1 MARRQAVR
9 LKKKSGDNLAP
20 ARLTSPLMPSV
31 TPLLVTRASARV
43 RPVGALW
50 RLRGYL
56 RPFRRQMII
65 MLAAALGAVAA
76 EIAIPLLTK
85 SVIDGAI
92 AHGARRLLIPLALAA
107 VGLGAAVALM
117 NMIRRWIQA
126 GAVAEIEKSMRDDLY
141 AHLQRLPV
149 SFHDNWQ
156 SGQLLSRAT
165 TDLSSIR
172 RFAGFGLIFLVT
184 NVMTFVAVVA
194 LLINLNWWLGLIT
207 GVVFAPVLPVCIRFE
222 KRYRVLS
229 RRVQDQQGDLAT
241 LIEEAATGIRVL
253 KALGRGRQAAARH
266 DAQAAEVYRT
276 QVTKAGLLGSFWALL
291 DLIPNAVIG
300 IIIVLGAIA
309 VSKHSLTLGGLVA
322 FITLALQ
329 LVWPVE
335 ALGYIIASGQEAATA
350 AQRVLEIF
358 DTRPDIADKEQG
370 QFRGVPGYRG
380 LGSAQGAHR
389 GLGSPQGA
397 HRGLGSPQGAHRG
410 LGSPQGAPC
419 PLGPAQ
425 PERAVVRAAE
435 QGEASHRGVPPRAT
449 HPWVPGPRKSG
460 SCPNG
465 QRSRGH
471 LVFDHV
477 AFSYPGAAEPVLRDI
492 VLDLPPGQTMVLT
505 GATGSGKSTLLQ
517 LVPRLA
523 DASSGVVWL
532 DGTDVRDLPLEQLRA
547 AVGCA
552 FEDATLFSASVREN
566 VTFGAPNADADAVEA
581 ALTAAQARFAYDLP
595 WGLDTRIGEQ
605 GMALSGGQRQR
616 IALARAILAG
626 PDVLI
631 LDDPLSALDVHTE
644 ERVTRALH
652 EILAGSTALVVAH
665 RPSTVALADTVALLS
680 GGVIA
685 ASGSHRALLTSN
697 PEYAALMDVGDLEA
711 SA

>member
-1 MARRQAVR
+1 
-9 LKKKSGDNLAP
+9 
-20 ARLTSPLMPSV
+20 MPPVS
-31 TPLLVTRASARV
+31 PLLVKRASARV

-56 RPFRRQMII
+56 KPFRVQMIV

-76 EIAIPLLTK
+76 EILIPLLAK
-85 SVIDGAI
+85 SVVDGAI
-92 AHGARRLLIPLALAA
+92 AHGARRMLIPLALAA
-107 VGLGAAVALM
+107 IGLGTAEALL

-126 GAVAEIEKSMRDDLY
+126 DAVASMEKTIRDDMY
-141 AHLQRLPV
+141 AHLQRLQA
-149 SFHDNWQ
+149 SFHDHWQ

-172 RFAGFGLIFLVT
+172 RFAGFGLIFMVT

-194 LLINLNWWLGLIT
+194 LLIHLNWWLGLAT
-207 GVVFAPVLPVCIRFE
+207 GAVFAPVLPVCFRFE

-253 KALGRGRQAAARH
+253 KALGRGRQAAVRH
-266 DAQAAEVYRT
+266 DAEATKVYRT
-276 QVTKAGLLGSFWALL
+276 QVEKAGLLGSFWALL

-300 IIIVLGAIA
+300 MIIVLGALA
-309 VSKHSLTLGGLVA
+309 VSTRSLTLGGLVA

-358 DTRPDIADKEQG
+358 D
-370 QFRGVPGYRG
+370 
-380 LGSAQGAHR
+380 
-389 GLGSPQGA
+389 
-397 HRGLGSPQGAHRG
+397 
-410 LGSPQGAPC
+410 
-419 PLGPAQ
+419 AQ
-425 PERAVVRAAE
+425 PEITDKTQDLDTERSVVRALRPA
-435 QGEASHRGVPPRAT
+435 AARGPAPTR
-449 HPWVPGPRKSG
+449 
-460 SCPNG
+460 
-465 QRSRGH
+465 RSRGH

-477 AFSYPGAAEPVLRDI
+477 AFTYPGATEPVLRDI
-492 VLDLPPGQTMVLT
+492 VLDLPPGQTVVLT

-523 DASSGVVWL
+523 DATSGSVRL
-532 DGTDVRDLPLEQLRA
+532 DDTDIRDIPLARLRA

-566 VTFGAPNADADAVEA
+566 VMFGAPDADKAAVEA

-652 EILAGSTALVVAH
+652 EILAGATALVVAH

-685 ASGSHRALLTSN
+685 ATGSHRHLLASN
-697 PEYAALMDVGDLEA
+697 PEYADLMDIQDLEA
-711 SA
+711 TA

>member
-1 MARRQAVR
+1 
-9 LKKKSGDNLAP
+9 
-20 ARLTSPLMPSV
+20 MPPVS
-31 TPLLVTRASARV
+31 PLLVPRASARV

-56 RPFRRQMII
+56 KPFRTQMVV
-65 MLAAALGAVAA
+65 MFGAALGAVAA
-76 EIAIPLLTK
+76 EIAIPLLIK
-85 SVIDGAI
+85 AVIDGPI
-92 AHGARRLLIPLALAA
+92 AHGDKSLLVPLALAA
-107 VGLGAAVALM
+107 VGLGMAVALL
-117 NMIRRWIQA
+117 NMIRRWIQST
-126 GAVAEIEKSMRDDLY
+126 AVAQIEKSIRDDLY
-141 AHLQRLPV
+141 AHLQGLQA
-149 SFHDNWQ
+149 SFHDQWQ

-184 NVMTFVAVVA
+184 NVMTFIAVIA
-194 LLINLNWWLGLIT
+194 LLISLNWWLGLIT
-207 GVVFAPVLPVCIRFE
+207 GVVFAPVLPVCFRFE

-253 KALGRGRQAAARH
+253 KALGRGQQSAARH
-266 DAQAAEVYRT
+266 DAQATEIYRT
-276 QVTKAGLLGSFWALL
+276 QVAKAGLLGWFWALL

-300 IIIVLGAIA
+300 IIIVLGAFA
-309 VSKHSLTLGGLVA
+309 VSKDTLTIGGLVA
-322 FITLALQ
+322 FITLALE

-358 DTRPDIADKEQG
+358 DT
-370 QFRGVPGYRG
+370 
-380 LGSAQGAHR
+380 
-389 GLGSPQGA
+389 
-397 HRGLGSPQGAHRG
+397 
-410 LGSPQGAPC
+410 
-419 PLGPAQ
+419 Q
-425 PERAVVRAAE
+425 PEITDKDQEPSERSVVRAAVPRHSRPR
-435 QGEASHRGVPPRAT
+435 GEA
-449 HPWVPGPRKSG
+449 
-460 SCPNG
+460 
-465 QRSRGH
+465 RGH
-471 LVFDHV
+471 LRFDHV
-477 AFSYPGAAEPVLRDI
+477 SFSYPGAAEPVLRDV
-492 VLDLPPGQTMVLT
+492 VLDLPPGQTVVLT
-505 GATGSGKSTLLQ
+505 GATGAGKSTLLQ

-523 DASSGVVWL
+523 DASSGSVQL
-532 DGTDVRDLPLEQLRA
+532 NGTDVRDLPLEQLRA

-566 VTFGAPNADADAVEA
+566 VMFGAPDADDAAVEA
-581 ALTAAQARFAYDLP
+581 ALTAAQARFAFDLP

-631 LDDPLSALDVHTE
+631 LDDPLSALDVNTE

-685 ASGSHRALLTSN
+685 ASGSHRELLASN
-697 PEYAALMDVGDLEA
+697 PEYAALMDVEGLEE

>member
-1 MARRQAVR
+1 
-9 LKKKSGDNLAP
+9 
-20 ARLTSPLMPSV
+20 
-31 TPLLVTRASARV
+31 
-43 RPVGALW
+43 
-50 RLRGYL
+50 
-56 RPFRRQMII
+56 MIV
-65 MLAAALGAVAA
+65 MLGAALGAVGA

-92 AHGARRLLIPLALAA
+92 AHGDKRLLIPLALAA
-107 VGLGAAVALM
+107 IGLGVAVALL
-117 NMIRRWIQA
+117 NMIRRWIQST
-126 GAVAEIEKSMRDDLY
+126 AVAQIEKSIRDDLY
-141 AHLQRLPV
+141 AHLQGLQA
-149 SFHDNWQ
+149 SFHDQWQ

-165 TDLSSIR
+165 TDLSAIR

-184 NVMTFVAVVA
+184 NVMTFIAVVA
-194 LLINLNWWLGLIT
+194 LLISLNWWLGLIT
-207 GVVFAPVLPVCIRFE
+207 GVVFAPVLPVCMRFE

-229 RRVQDQQGDLAT
+229 RQVQDQQGDLAT

-253 KALGRGRQAAARH
+253 KALGRGQQAAARH
-266 DAQAAEVYRT
+266 DAQATEVYRT
-276 QVTKAGLLGSFWALL
+276 QVAKAGLLGSFWALL
-291 DLIPNAVIG
+291 DLIPNGVIG
-300 IIIVLGAIA
+300 IVIVLGAFA
-309 VSKHSLTLGGLVA
+309 VSKHSLTIGGLVA

-358 DTRPDIADKEQG
+358 DT
-370 QFRGVPGYRG
+370 
-380 LGSAQGAHR
+380 
-389 GLGSPQGA
+389 
-397 HRGLGSPQGAHRG
+397 
-410 LGSPQGAPC
+410 
-419 PLGPAQ
+419 Q
-425 PERAVVRAAE
+425 PEIKDAERSVLPAAE
-435 QGEASHRGVPPRAT
+435 PRPARPRVGADRGGLPSPPGRT
-449 HPWVPGPRKSG
+449 
-460 SCPNG
+460 
-465 QRSRGH
+465 RGH
-471 LVFDHV
+471 LRFDHV
-477 AFSYPGAAEPVLRDI
+477 AFSYPGAAEPVLRDV
-492 VLDLPPGQTMVLT
+492 VLDLPPGQTVVLT

-523 DASSGVVWL
+523 DASSGSVQL

-566 VTFGAPNADADAVEA
+566 VMFGAPDADDA
-581 ALTAAQARFAYDLP
+581 ALTAAQARFAFDLP

-685 ASGSHRALLTSN
+685 ASGSHRELLATN
-697 PEYAALMDVGDLEA
+697 AEYAALMDTQGLEA

>member
-1 MARRQAVR
+1 
-9 LKKKSGDNLAP
+9 
-20 ARLTSPLMPSV
+20 MPPVS
-31 TPLLVTRASARV
+31 PLLVTHASARV

-56 RPFRRQMII
+56 KPFRAQMII
-65 MLAAALGAVAA
+65 MLAAALGAVTA
-76 EIAIPLLTK
+76 EIAVPLLTK
-85 SVIDGAI
+85 SVVDGAI
-92 AHGARRLLIPLALAA
+92 AHGDKRLLIPLALAA
-107 VGLGAAVALM
+107 IGLGAAVGLL
-117 NMIRRWIQA
+117 NMTRRWIQA
-126 GAVAEIEKSMRDDLY
+126 RAVADIEKSIRDDLY
-141 AHLQRLPV
+141 AHLQRLQA
-149 SFHDNWQ
+149 SFHDSWQ

-165 TDLSSIR
+165 TDLSAIR

-194 LLINLNWWLGLIT
+194 LLINLNWWLGLVT
-207 GVVFAPVLPVCIRFE
+207 GVVFAPVLPVCVRFE

-229 RRVQDQQGDLAT
+229 RRVQDQEGDLAT
-241 LIEEAATGIRVL
+241 LIEEAATGVRVL
-253 KALGRGRQAAARH
+253 KALGRAREAAARH
-266 DAQAAEVYRT
+266 EAQAAEVCRT
-276 QVTKAGLLGSFWALL
+276 QVEKAGLLGSFWALL

-300 IIIVLGAIA
+300 VIIVLGAVA
-309 VSKHSLTLGGLVA
+309 VSTHSLTLGGLVA

-335 ALGYIIASGQEAATA
+335 AMGYIIASGQEASTA

-358 DTRPDIADKEQG
+358 DT
-370 QFRGVPGYRG
+370 
-380 LGSAQGAHR
+380 
-389 GLGSPQGA
+389 
-397 HRGLGSPQGAHRG
+397 
-410 LGSPQGAPC
+410 
-419 PLGPAQ
+419 Q
-425 PERAVVRAAE
+425 PEITDKDHRQDHAERGGVRAIRPAF
-435 QGEASHRGVPPRAT
+435 APT
-449 HPWVPGPRKSG
+449 
-460 SCPNG
+460 
-465 QRSRGH
+465 RGH

-492 VLDLPPGQTMVLT
+492 VLDLPPGQTVVLT

-523 DASSGVVWL
+523 DATSGSVRL
-532 DGTDVRDLPLEQLRA
+532 DGTDIRDIPLARLRA

-566 VTFGAPNADADAVEA
+566 VMFGAPDADEAAVEA

-616 IALARAILAG
+616 IALARAILAK

-652 EILAGSTALVVAH
+652 QILAGSTALVVAH

-685 ASGSHRALLTSN
+685 ARGSHQQLLASS
-697 PEYAALMDVGDLEA
+697 PEYAALMDVEDLEA

>member
-1 MARRQAVR
+1 
-9 LKKKSGDNLAP
+9 
-20 ARLTSPLMPSV
+20 MPSV
-31 TPLLVTRASARV
+31 TPSLVTHASARV

-56 RPFRRQMII
+56 KPYRTQLVVMFV
-65 MLAAALGAVAA
+65 AALGAVAA
-76 EIAIPLLTK
+76 EIAIPLLIK
-85 SVIDGAI
+85 VVVDGAI
-92 AHGARRLLIPLALAA
+92 AHRDKSLLLPLSLAA
-107 VGLGAAVALM
+107 IALGASVGAL

-126 GAVAEIEKSMRDDLY
+126 GAVANIEKSIRDDLY
-141 AHLQRLPV
+141 AHLQRLQA
-149 SFHDNWQ
+149 SFHDDWQ

-184 NVMTFVAVVA
+184 NIMTFVAVVA
-194 LLINLNWWLGLIT
+194 LLIHLNWWLGLIT
-207 GVVFAPVLPVCIRFE
+207 GVVFAPVLPVCFRFE

-241 LIEEAATGIRVL
+241 VIEEAATGVRVL
-253 KALGRGRQAAARH
+253 KALGRGRQASARH
-266 DAQAAEVYRT
+266 DAQAAEVCRT
-276 QVTKAGLLGSFWALL
+276 QVEKAGLLGSFWALL

-300 IIIVLGAIA
+300 LIIVLGAIA
-309 VSKHSLTLGGLVA
+309 VSTHSLTLGGLVA
-322 FITLALQ
+322 FITLALE

-335 ALGYIIASGQEAATA
+335 AMGYIIASGQEAATA

-358 DTRPDIADKEQG
+358 DTEPEIIDKDPG
-370 QFRGVPGYRG
+370 QD
-380 LGSAQGAHR
+380 S
-389 GLGSPQGA
+389 
-397 HRGLGSPQGAHRG
+397 
-410 LGSPQGAPC
+410 
-419 PLGPAQ
+419 
-425 PERAVVRAAE
+425 PERAGVRALAP
-435 QGEASHRGVPPRAT
+435 GRGPRRA
-449 HPWVPGPRKSG
+449 VPGPREPATAAST
-460 SCPNG
+460 
-465 QRSRGH
+465 RGH
-471 LVFDHV
+471 LVFNHV
-477 AFSYPGAAEPVLRDI
+477 AFCYPGAAEPVLRDI
-492 VLDLPPGQTMVLT
+492 VLDLPPGQTLVLT

-523 DASSGVVWL
+523 DATSGSVRL
-532 DGTDVRDLPLEQLRA
+532 DGTDVRDVPLERLRK

-566 VTFGAPNADADAVEA
+566 VTFGAPDADEDAVEA

-665 RPSTVALADTVALLS
+665 RPSTVALGDTVALLS

-685 ASGSHRALLTSN
+685 ASGSHRQLLASN
-697 PEYAALMDVGDLEA
+697 QEYAALMDVENLEA

>member
-1 MARRQAVR
+1 
-9 LKKKSGDNLAP
+9 
-20 ARLTSPLMPSV
+20 MPSV
-31 TPLLVTRASARV
+31 TPSLVTHAFARV

-56 RPFRRQMII
+56 KPFRTQMIV
-65 MLAAALGAVAA
+65 MFAAALGAVAA

-92 AHGARRLLIPLALAA
+92 AHGDKGLLIPLALAA
-107 VGLGAAVALM
+107 VGLGATVGLL
-117 NMIRRWIQA
+117 NMIRRWIQS
-126 GAVAEIEKSMRDDLY
+126 GAVADIEKSIRDDLY
-141 AHLQRLPV
+141 AHLQALQA
-149 SFHDNWQ
+149 SFHDEWQ

-165 TDLSSIR
+165 TDLSAIR

-194 LLINLNWWLGLIT
+194 LLINLNWWLGLVT
-207 GVVFAPVLPVCIRFE
+207 GVVFAPVLPVCFRFE

-241 LIEEAATGIRVL
+241 LIEEAATGVRVL
-253 KALGRGRQAAARH
+253 KALGRGRQAAVRH
-266 DAQAAEVYRT
+266 DAQAADVCQT
-276 QVTKAGLLGSFWALL
+276 QIEKAGLLGSFWALL

-300 IIIVLGAIA
+300 LIIVLGAFA
-309 VSKHSLTLGGLVA
+309 VSAHSLTLGGLVA

-335 ALGYIIASGQEAATA
+335 AMGYIIASGQEAATA

-358 DTRPDIADKEQG
+358 DTRPQITDQDRNQE
-370 QFRGVPGYRG
+370 V
-380 LGSAQGAHR
+380 
-389 GLGSPQGA
+389 
-397 HRGLGSPQGAHRG
+397 
-410 LGSPQGAPC
+410 
-419 PLGPAQ
+419 
-425 PERAVVRAAE
+425 PERAGVRAL
-435 QGEASHRGVPPRAT
+435 QPGG
-449 HPWVPGPRKSG
+449 GPRRAVPRPRPSG
-460 SCPNG
+460 T
-465 QRSRGH
+465 RGH
-471 LVFDHV
+471 LIFDHV
-477 AFSYPGAAEPVLRDI
+477 SFRYPGADEPVLRDI
-492 VLDLPPGQTMVLT
+492 VLELVPGQTLVLT

-523 DASSGVVWL
+523 DATSGSVRL
-532 DGTDVRDLPLEQLRA
+532 DGADVRDLPLARLRT

-566 VTFGAPNADADAVEA
+566 VTFGAPDADEEAVEA
-581 ALTAAQARFAYDLP
+581 ALTAAQARFAFDLP

-616 IALARAILAG
+616 IALARAILAQ

-665 RPSTVALADTVALLS
+665 RPSTVALADRVALLS
-680 GGVIA
+680 GGEIA
-685 ASGSHRALLTSN
+685 AQGSHRQLLASN
-697 PEYAALMDVGDLEA
+697 PEYAALMDPTHLPNLLHREA

>member
-1 MARRQAVR
+1 
-9 LKKKSGDNLAP
+9 
-20 ARLTSPLMPSV
+20 MPSV
-31 TPLLVTRASARV
+31 TPLLVSHASARV

-56 RPFRRQMII
+56 KPFRIQMIV
-65 MLAAALGAVAA
+65 MFGAALGAVAA

-92 AHGARRLLIPLALAA
+92 ARGDKRLLIPLALAA
-107 VGLGAAVALM
+107 VALGAAVGLL

-126 GAVAEIEKSMRDDLY
+126 GAVADIEKSIRDDLY
-141 AHLQRLPV
+141 AHLQRLHA

-207 GVVFAPVLPVCIRFE
+207 GVVFAPVLPVCFRFE

-266 DAQAAEVYRT
+266 DAQAAEVCRT
-276 QVTKAGLLGSFWALL
+276 QIAKAGLLGSFWALL

-300 IIIVLGAIA
+300 LIIVLGAIA
-309 VSKHSLTLGGLVA
+309 VSTHSLTLGGLVA
-322 FITLALQ
+322 FITLALE

-335 ALGYIIASGQEAATA
+335 AMGYIIASGQEAATA

-358 DTRPDIADKEQG
+358 DTEPEITGKG
-370 QFRGVPGYRG
+370 QNQDQNAERVVVLPVPRDGSRRGDG
-380 LGSAQGAHR
+380 
-389 GLGSPQGA
+389 
-397 HRGLGSPQGAHRG
+397 
-410 LGSPQGAPC
+410 
-419 PLGPAQ
+419 
-425 PERAVVRAAE
+425 
-435 QGEASHRGVPPRAT
+435 
-449 HPWVPGPRKSG
+449 
-460 SCPNG
+460 
-465 QRSRGH
+465 RSRGH

-492 VLDLPPGQTMVLT
+492 VLDLPPGQTVVLT

-523 DASSGVVWL
+523 DATSGSVRL
-532 DGTDVRDLPLEQLRA
+532 DGTDVRDFPLERLRA

-566 VTFGAPNADADAVEA
+566 VMFGAPGADEDAVEA

-616 IALARAILAG
+616 IALARAILAR

-685 ASGSHRALLTSN
+685 ARGSHRQLLASN
-697 PEYAALMDVGDLEA
+697 PEYAALMDVEDLEA

>member
-1 MARRQAVR
+1 
-9 LKKKSGDNLAP
+9 
-20 ARLTSPLMPSV
+20 MPYV
-31 TPLLVTRASARV
+31 TPLLVKHAFARV

-56 RPFRRQMII
+56 KPFFIQMIV
-65 MLAAALGAVAA
+65 MMAAAFGAVAA
-76 EIAIPLLTK
+76 AIAIPLLTK
-85 SVIDGAI
+85 VVIDGAI
-92 AHGARRLLIPLALAA
+92 AHGYKGLLIPLGLAA
-107 VGLGAAVALM
+107 VGLGAAEGLL
-117 NMIRRWIQA
+117 NLLRRWIQA
-126 GAVAEIEKSMRDDLY
+126 SSVAEIEKSIRDDLY

-149 SFHDNWQ
+149 SFHDEWQ

-165 TDLSSIR
+165 TDLSTIR
-172 RFAGFGLIFLVT
+172 RFAGFGLIFMVT
-184 NVMTFVAVVA
+184 NTMMFIAVIA
-194 LLINLNWWLGLIT
+194 LLIHLNWWLGLVT
-207 GVVFAPVLPVCIRFE
+207 GAVFVPVVPICVRFE

-229 RRVQDQQGDLAT
+229 RLVQDQQGDLAT
-241 LIEEAATGIRVL
+241 LVEEAATGIRVL
-253 KALGRGRQAAARH
+253 KALGRGPLAAVRH
-266 DAQAAEVYRT
+266 DAAAGDIYRT
-276 QVTKAGLLGSFWALL
+276 QVAKAGLLGSFWALL
-291 DLIPNAVIG
+291 DLVPNAVIG
-300 IIIVLGAIA
+300 IIIVLGALA
-309 VSKHSLTLGGLVA
+309 VSHGSLTLGGLVA

-335 ALGYIIASGQEAATA
+335 ALGYIIASGQEAGTA

-358 DTRPDIADKEQG
+358 DTQPEITDHD
-370 QFRGVPGYRG
+370 
-380 LGSAQGAHR
+380 
-389 GLGSPQGA
+389 
-397 HRGLGSPQGAHRG
+397 
-410 LGSPQGAPC
+410 
-419 PLGPAQ
+419 
-425 PERAVVRAAE
+425 PERAVLHVL
-435 QGEASHRGVPPRAT
+435 QPGEALHRRVPMAR
-449 HPWVPGPRKSG
+449 
-460 SCPNG
+460 
-465 QRSRGH
+465 RSASSSTSPVRRRRGH

-477 AFSYPGAAEPVLRDI
+477 SFTYPGATEPVLRDV
-492 VLDLPPGQTMVLT
+492 VLDLPPGQTVVLT

-523 DASSGVVWL
+523 DATSGSVRL
-532 DGTDVRDLPLEQLRA
+532 DGTDIRDLPLERLRT

-566 VTFGAPNADADAVEA
+566 VTFGAPDADEDAIEA

-616 IALARAILAG
+616 IALARAILAK

-644 ERVTRALH
+644 ERVTQALH
-652 EILAGSTALVVAH
+652 RILADATALVVAH

-685 ASGSHRALLTSN
+685 ARGSHRQLLASN
-697 PEYAALMDVGDLEA
+697 PEYARLMAVEPLEA

>member
-1 MARRQAVR
+1 
-9 LKKKSGDNLAP
+9 
-20 ARLTSPLMPSV
+20 MPSV
-31 TPLLVTRASARV
+31 TPSLVTHAFARV

-56 RPFRRQMII
+56 KPYRTQLIVMF
-65 MLAAALGAVAA
+65 AAALGAVAA

-85 SVIDGAI
+85 AVVDGAI
-92 AHGARRLLIPLALAA
+92 AHGDKSLLIPLSLAA
-107 VGLGAAVALM
+107 IGLGASIGVL

-126 GAVAEIEKSMRDDLY
+126 GAVANIEKSIRDDLY
-141 AHLQRLPV
+141 AHLQRLQA
-149 SFHDNWQ
+149 SFHDDWQ

-184 NVMTFVAVVA
+184 NIMTFVAVVA
-194 LLINLNWWLGLIT
+194 LLIHLNWWLGLIT
-207 GVVFAPVLPVCIRFE
+207 GVVFAPVLPVCFRFE

-241 LIEEAATGIRVL
+241 VIEEAATGVRVL
-253 KALGRGRQAAARH
+253 KALGRGRQASARH
-266 DAQAAEVYRT
+266 DAQAAEVCRT
-276 QVTKAGLLGSFWALL
+276 QVEKAGLLGSFWALL

-300 IIIVLGAIA
+300 LIIVLGAIA
-309 VSKHSLTLGGLVA
+309 VSTHSLTLGGLVA
-322 FITLALQ
+322 FITLALE

-335 ALGYIIASGQEAATA
+335 AMGYIIASGQEAATA

-358 DTRPDIADKEQG
+358 DTEPEIADQDNG
-370 QFRGVPGYRG
+370 QE
-380 LGSAQGAHR
+380 A
-389 GLGSPQGA
+389 
-397 HRGLGSPQGAHRG
+397 
-410 LGSPQGAPC
+410 
-419 PLGPAQ
+419 
-425 PERAVVRAAE
+425 PERAGVRALAP
-435 QGEASHRGVPPRAT
+435 GRGQRRAL
-449 HPWVPGPRKSG
+449 PGPRESAAG
-460 SCPNG
+460 T
-465 QRSRGH
+465 RGH

-477 AFSYPGAAEPVLRDI
+477 AFCYPGAAEPVLRDI
-492 VLDLPPGQTMVLT
+492 VLDLTPGQTLVLT

-523 DASSGVVWL
+523 DATSGSVRL
-532 DGTDVRDLPLEQLRA
+532 DGADVRDLPLERLRK

-566 VTFGAPNADADAVEA
+566 VTFGAADADEEAVEA

-616 IALARAILAG
+616 IALARAILAR

-685 ASGSHRALLTSN
+685 ASGSHRQLLASN
-697 PEYAALMDVGDLEA
+697 PEYAALMDVENLEA

>member
-1 MARRQAVR
+1 MPPV
-9 LKKKSGDNLAP
+9 
-20 ARLTSPLMPSV
+20 SPLP
-31 TPLLVTRASARV
+31 VTRASARV

-56 RPFRRQMII
+56 KPFRTQMIV
-65 MLAAALGAVAA
+65 MLGAALGAVTA

-85 SVIDGAI
+85 AVIDGAI
-92 AHGARRLLIPLALAA
+92 AHGDKRLLIPLALAA
-107 VGLGAAVALM
+107 IGLGVAVALL
-117 NMIRRWIQA
+117 NMIRRWIQST
-126 GAVAEIEKSMRDDLY
+126 AVAQIEKSIRDDLY
-141 AHLQRLPV
+141 AHLQRLQ
-149 SFHDNWQ
+149 SAFHDQWQ

-194 LLINLNWWLGLIT
+194 LLISLNWWLGLIT
-207 GVVFAPVLPVCIRFE
+207 GVVFAPVLPVCMRFE

-253 KALGRGRQAAARH
+253 KALGRGQQAAARH
-266 DAQAAEVYRT
+266 DAQATEVYRT
-276 QVTKAGLLGSFWALL
+276 QVAKAGLLGSFWALL
-291 DLIPNAVIG
+291 DLIPNGVIG
-300 IIIVLGAIA
+300 IIIVLGAFA
-309 VSKHSLTLGGLVA
+309 VSKHTLTIGGLVA

-358 DTRPDIADKEQG
+358 D
-370 QFRGVPGYRG
+370 
-380 LGSAQGAHR
+380 
-389 GLGSPQGA
+389 
-397 HRGLGSPQGAHRG
+397 
-410 LGSPQGAPC
+410 
-419 PLGPAQ
+419 AQ
-425 PERAVVRAAE
+425 PEITDKDQEHAERSVLRAPKPRQA
-435 QGEASHRGVPPRAT
+435 PPRGGADDRGL
-449 HPWVPGPRKSG
+449 PSPPGRT
-460 SCPNG
+460 
-465 QRSRGH
+465 RGH
-471 LVFDHV
+471 LRFDHV
-477 AFSYPGAAEPVLRDI
+477 AFSYPGAAEPVLRDV
-492 VLDLPPGQTMVLT
+492 VLDLPPGQTVVLT
-505 GATGSGKSTLLQ
+505 GATGAGKSTLLQ

-523 DASSGVVWL
+523 DASSGSVRL
-532 DGTDVRDLPLEQLRA
+532 DGTDV
-547 AVGCA
+547 

-566 VTFGAPNADADAVEA
+566 VMFGAPDADDTAVEA
-581 ALTAAQARFAYDLP
+581 ALTAAQARFAFDLP

-665 RPSTVALADTVALLS
+665 RPSTVALADRVALLS

-685 ASGSHRALLTSN
+685 ASGSHRELLASN
-697 PEYAALMDVGDLEA
+697 PEYAALMDTEGLEA

>member
-1 MARRQAVR
+1 
-9 LKKKSGDNLAP
+9 
-20 ARLTSPLMPSV
+20 
-31 TPLLVTRASARV
+31 
-43 RPVGALW
+43 
-50 RLRGYL
+50 
-56 RPFRRQMII
+56 MIV
-65 MLAAALGAVAA
+65 MLAAALGAVTA
-76 EIAIPLLTK
+76 EICIPLLTK
-85 SVIDGAI
+85 TVVDGAI
-92 AHGARRLLIPLALAA
+92 AHGDRQLLIPLALAA
-107 VGLGAAVALM
+107 IGLGVAEALL
-117 NMIRRWIQA
+117 NLIRRWIQA
-126 GAVAEIEKSMRDDLY
+126 DAVASMEKTIRDDMY
-141 AHLQRLPV
+141 AHLQRLQA

-172 RFAGFGLIFLVT
+172 RFAGFGLIFMVT

-194 LLINLNWWLGLIT
+194 LLIHLNWWLGLLT
-207 GVVFAPVLPVCIRFE
+207 GAVFAPVLPVCFRFE

-253 KALGRGRQAAARH
+253 KALGRGRQAAVRH
-266 DAQAAEVYRT
+266 DAEATKVYRT
-276 QVTKAGLLGSFWALL
+276 QVEKAGLLGSFWALL

-300 IIIVLGAIA
+300 MIIVLGAVA
-309 VSKHSLTLGGLVA
+309 VSTGSLTLGGLVA

-358 DTRPDIADKEQG
+358 D
-370 QFRGVPGYRG
+370 
-380 LGSAQGAHR
+380 
-389 GLGSPQGA
+389 
-397 HRGLGSPQGAHRG
+397 
-410 LGSPQGAPC
+410 
-419 PLGPAQ
+419 AQ
-425 PERAVVRAAE
+425 PEITDKTQDLDTERSVVRALRPA
-435 QGEASHRGVPPRAT
+435 GPPPQAARST
-449 HPWVPGPRKSG
+449 
-460 SCPNG
+460 G

-477 AFSYPGAAEPVLRDI
+477 TFTYPGAAVPVLRDI
-492 VLDLPPGQTMVLT
+492 VLDLPPGQTVVLT

-523 DASSGVVWL
+523 DATSGAVRL
-532 DGTDVRDLPLEQLRA
+532 DDTDIRDIPLAQLRA

-566 VTFGAPNADADAVEA
+566 VMFGAPDADEDAVEA
-581 ALTAAQARFAYDLP
+581 ALTAAQARFAFDLP

-652 EILAGSTALVVAH
+652 EILAGATALVVAH

-685 ASGSHRALLTSN
+685 ATGSHRHLLATNS
-697 PEYAALMDVGDLEA
+697 EYADLMDIRDLEA
-711 SA
+711 TA